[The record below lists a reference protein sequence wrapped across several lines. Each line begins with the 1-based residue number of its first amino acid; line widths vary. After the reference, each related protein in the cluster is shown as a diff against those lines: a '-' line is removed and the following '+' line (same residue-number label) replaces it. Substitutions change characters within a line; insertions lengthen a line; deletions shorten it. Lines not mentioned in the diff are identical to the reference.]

1 METLTIGRLA
11 KKVNVNV
18 ETIRYYERRGLMPE
32 PTRSESNYRH
42 YTQDSVARI
51 RFIIHAKELG
61 FSLKEVAELL
71 SMRVD
76 RYNTCNDVKRMAE
89 IKIADIKE
97 RIRALLDMKNALI
110 KLKAEC
116 NGRGPTGECPLL
128 EALEIERRE
137 IS

>member
-11 KKVNVNV
+11 KKVNVNI

-61 FSLKEVAELL
+61 FSLKQ
-71 SMRVD
+71 
-76 RYNTCNDVKRMAE
+76 VKIDE
-89 IKIADIKE
+89 IMQVINKTGYKAIDYEFKE
-97 RIRALLDMKNALI
+97 SK
-110 KLKAEC
+110 
-116 NGRGPTGECPLL
+116 
-128 EALEIERRE
+128 
-137 IS
+137 